1 MRNEPCALICHKSAR
16 VALQKPVVHLL
27 VLQLHIT
34 EETLLMSHQ
43 RVLLLLLSAALLGA
57 DRVKVRVRLFAALRQ
72 AGRQHAAPPPA
83 ATHPPLP
90 RPAGPLAVSPRREV
104 VLRVEVRR
112 LSDVRGTVQPRARDL
127 GRVDVP
133 PAVVLLQPLLLDVGE
148 GEGAVDGGREVAG
161 GGARADDGVRD
172 AARLDPVHLR
182 LQHHPQ
188 RLTLLLLVGALRSQP
203 TSQQSASTPQNARA
217 PTQNY
222 PRDCFSISIAFA
234 VKH

>member
-1 MRNEPCALICHKSAR
+1 
-16 VALQKPVVHLL
+16 
-27 VLQLHIT
+27 
-34 EETLLMSHQ
+34 MSHQ

-188 RLTLLLLVGALRSQP
+188 RLTLLLLVGAAGDDALDRLF
-203 TSQQSASTPQNARA
+203 QQLQRTRGVGLLPIVGAGGGGGELGGGMRA
-217 PTQNY
+217 PLRRII
-222 PRDCFSISIAFA
+222 PVIAFQFLS
-234 VKH
+234 HLL